1 MSLEVISKKVLD
13 LIPADAKVERLATGM
28 QFTEGPVWNAR
39 GGFLVFSDIPANHM
53 KRWSPIDGLTDY
65 RVPSGKSNGL
75 TYDRQ
80 GRLLACEH
88 ANRRVTRTEADGTI
102 SVIASH
108 YKKKKLNSP
117 NDVIVK
123 SDGAVYFSD
132 PPYGLGEAFGT
143 PGEQEQPCQGVYR
156 LSPDGKTLTLLV
168 DDFDRPNG
176 LCFSPDESLLYI
188 NDTARMHIR
197 VFQVQAN
204 GSIDKG
210 KLFAKEKGE
219 GGVPDGMKVD
229 VRGNVYLTGPGGIW
243 IFSPQGK
250 HLGILKVPEGT
261 ANLAFTGP
269 SCRTLIITAT
279 TSIYRVECKVPGIP
293 V

>member
-1 MSLEVISKKVLD
+1 MSLEVLSKKVLD
-13 LIPADAKVERLATGM
+13 LIPADANVERLATGM
-28 QFTEGPVWNAR
+28 QFTEGPVWHAC
-39 GGFLVFSDIPANHM
+39 GGFLVFSDIPADQM

-88 ANRRVTRTEADGTI
+88 ANRRVTRTEADGSI

-108 YKKKKLNSP
+108 YQGKRLNSP
-117 NDVIVK
+117 NDLIVK
-123 SDGAVYFSD
+123 SDGSIYFSD
-132 PPYGLGEAFGT
+132 PPYGLGEAFSE
-143 PGEQEQPCQGVYR
+143 PAEQEQPGNGVYR
-156 LSPDGKTLTLLV
+156 LSPDGKTLTVLV

-176 LCFSPDESLLYI
+176 LCFSPDESLLYVD
-188 NDTARMHIR
+188 DTARMHIR
-197 VFQVQAN
+197 VFQVQAD
-204 GSIDKG
+204 GGIDKG
-210 KLFAKEKGE
+210 RLFAEENGE
-219 GGVPDGMKVD
+219 GGVPGGMKVD

-243 IFSPQGK
+243 IFSPQGE
-250 HLGILKVPEGT
+250 HLGILKVPEGA

-269 SCRTLIITAT
+269 QWRTLIITAT